1 MKLGR
6 CFVRFS
12 VCILLGWLESAC
24 SAELDESNAFAS
36 AGGGDSFLSVSV
48 NNNVLSKSFV
58 SAASLPDGAQLGV
71 FLRSDDGTYYD
82 GAAVDNSCYT
92 AVGDGEGQTWEGDAE
107 HPVRLSATVGTA
119 CAYYPWQSSALTSPK
134 VPISADG
141 TDWLYSER
149 PVTGLSNKNANAQFT
164 MVHAMALIRC
174 RLVKGNYY
182 DPGAVSALS
191 VASSGLATQANMDL
205 QQAKLTDFTGVGS
218 WLEKAVTGS
227 LGAEALTVDLWAVP
241 TGDAAGLVFRV
252 LVDGNLYEVTT
263 PDLLVE
269 QGRIYAY
276 TLTLHSKVL
285 ELSSV
290 SIEAWSEVDKGD
302 SSTTFT
308 DTWDIARMSDGVYAI
323 DQYGDPVPYAEAKA
337 DSYAGV
343 AFVLRGVAYQV
354 AKVDATGSDGSDQV
368 YFWKSGS
375 VDIVGIKNYYYL
387 DEVCNNGWLDGATN
401 PQLSHNPVDWTY
413 GAISDFQGLESTALF
428 VQRQSTDGVPNT
440 DTMAEVLYNFCGNNA
455 CNEGYSDWF
464 VPSCA
469 QLAFVYLNRAAIE
482 DLLRKVGGSAFSE
495 GYYWSSSRH
504 RYSVSWVISLATG
517 NVKGDQPYYQRYCRL
532 IRKL

>member
-1 MKLGR
+1 MKIRGIL
-6 CFVRFS
+6 S
-12 VCILLGWLESAC
+12 ILLFGWLVSAC

-82 GAAVDNSCYT
+82 GTAVDNSCYT
-92 AVGDGEGQTWEGDAE
+92 AVGDGEGQTWEGDAD

-149 PVTGLSNKNANAQFT
+149 PVTGLSNMNANAQFT

-205 QQAKLTDFTGVGS
+205 QQAQLTDFTGVGS

-343 AFVLRGVAYQV
+343 AFVLRGVAYQL

-368 YFWKSGS
+368 YFWKEGYYDLPELQNYITSYKEYQISYLNGKTEPQIPR
-375 VDIVGIKNYYYL
+375 DPAEWLVGGIS
-387 DEVCNNGWLDGATN
+387 DFDGATN
-401 PQLSHNPVDWTY
+401 TEYCIQ
-413 GAISDFQGLESTALF
+413 A
-428 VQRQSTDGVPNT
+428 QSVDGVPQENT
-440 DTMAEVLYNFCGNNA
+440 IAQVVVNFRENDT
-455 CNEGYSDWF
+455 CNEGHQDWIL
-464 VPSCA
+464 PTCG
-469 QLAFVYLNRAAIE
+469 LLGYMYLHQNELDALLLKAGGVAIS
-482 DLLRKVGGSAFSE
+482 KTN
-495 GYYWSSSRH
+495 YWSVTQMKMYSCWSVNFSSGRVG
-504 RYSVSWVISLATG
+504 YMYTYEAY
-517 NVKGDQPYYQRYCRL
+517 PCRL
-532 IRKL
+532 IRLI